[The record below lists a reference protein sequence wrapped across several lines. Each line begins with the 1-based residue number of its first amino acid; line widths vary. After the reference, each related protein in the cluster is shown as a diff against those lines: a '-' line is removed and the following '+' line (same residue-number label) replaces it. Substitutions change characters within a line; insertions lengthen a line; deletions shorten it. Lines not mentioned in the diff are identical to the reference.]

1 MTYSNTNYGYDPAPA
16 INPVTDPDEVTPGDI
31 EHTRAEMSDTLA
43 ALGEKLSPHHIA
55 EEAKEAVVD
64 AVKDT
69 ATHAKDTAVEIIQ
82 HLRDTLPE
90 VVSEAAHHFVHGIV
104 HESKTVWNG
113 AVGNSK
119 DALGGAVESAK
130 GASMSVLDNIK
141 QNPLAAGLVGLG
153 LYLLFKGNDAA
164 TKSASIPAVGYTPA
178 TGYNPSGT
186 SFPVTGYNTGGVASA
201 VHSAG
206 DAVSGAAS
214 AAADKASDVAGQVQ
228 DAAGNLVHQ
237 VQDKTSQVAGQV
249 QSSLTD
255 AAGTVQDKAH
265 DAVQAV
271 QGTAQASTDFF
282 QRSLQENPLAVG
294 GVAIAV
300 GMAIALAIPETTP
313 EHKLMGAAKDNL
325 VQKAADAAHGL
336 GDKISSVATDTLNS
350 VKESAH
356 NQGLTA

>member
-1 MTYSNTNYGYDPAPA
+1 MTYSNTGYGYDPAPA
-16 INPVTDPDEVTPGDI
+16 THPVTNPDDVTPADI
-31 EHTRAEMSDTLA
+31 SHTRAEMSDTLA
-43 ALGEKLSPHHIA
+43 ALGEKLNPHHLA

-69 ATHAKDTAVEIIQ
+69 ANHAKDTAVEIVQ

-119 DALGGAVESAK
+119 DALGGAVTSAK

-141 QNPLAAGLVGLG
+141 QNPLAAGLVGVG
-153 LYLLFKGNDAA
+153 LYMLFKNNGAT
-164 TKSASIPAVGYTPA
+164 TKSASIPAVGYTPN
-178 TGYNPSGT
+178 TGYNPGGT
-186 SFPVTGYNTGGVASA
+186 SFPVTGYNASGVADA
-201 VHSAG
+201 AQSAG
-206 DAVSGAAS
+206 SAISDAAS
-214 AAADKASDVAGQVQ
+214 TAAGKVSDAAGQVQ

-249 QSSLTD
+249 QSTLSD
-255 AAGTVQDKAH
+255 AAGTVQDKAQT
-265 DAVQAV
+265 AVQAV
-271 QGTAQASTDFF
+271 QGSAQASTDFF

-300 GMAIALAIPETTP
+300 GMAIALAIPETAP

-336 GDKISSVATDTLNS
+336 GDKISSVATDTMNS